1 MFLFFKIFSY
11 NLNGHKS
18 SGNKFSVSTPL
29 NHKNSLK
36 YSKVENDSDN
46 SDEENNDQIIEFND
60 IDMSVKEFNPFS
72 R

>member
-1 MFLFFKIFSY
+1 
-11 NLNGHKS
+11 
-18 SGNKFSVSTPL
+18 
-29 NHKNSLK
+29 LK